1 MVALF
6 LDLYYYN
13 DKVYINVNG
22 GSHMKTRQE
31 NLFASKTLTYF
42 LQLAETMNY
51 TQAAK
56 ILGITQPALTQQ
68 IKKLER
74 TVGAPVFFSIGK
86 KLYLSDAGRTMLA
99 TTQQI
104 FEIVNG
110 ALDKVQQSTSATEG
124 AIKIGFLSSMEPI
137 AFEKFFVYFNEKYP
151 DVKISFDLLTRRE
164 LWDRLENNQIDL
176 AVMYVPDESIKNW
189 RSYDTKKIAT
199 DHLVYLHYDEKLA
212 SRKRVKLASTSKS
225 DWVSYPPDYFVPQLL
240 SEVFKNKMVDE
251 PEVKAQ
257 FTSPFSVI
265 RFAQSRHYSTAL
277 PYTFFLAHQ
286 DKITMYHADFDPMI
300 SFDESFVYRRDKAKI
315 PRIDLFFEEWD
326 KYFAEKDY
334 LSVLGDVDSHTF
346 GVK

>member
-1 MVALF
+1 
-6 LDLYYYN
+6 
-13 DKVYINVNG
+13 
-22 GSHMKTRQE
+22 MKTRQE

-51 TQAAK
+51 TQAAQ

-124 AIKIGFLSSMEPI
+124 PISIGFLSSMETI
-137 AFEKFFVYFNEKYP
+137 AFEKFFVNFNKLYP

-164 LWDRLENNQIDL
+164 IWDRLENNQIDL

-189 RSYDTKKIAT
+189 RAYDTKKIAS
-199 DHLVYLHYDEKLA
+199 DHLVFLHHDDKLA
-212 SRKRVKLASTSKS
+212 NRKKVKLAAASKN
-225 DWVSYPPDYFVPQLL
+225 DWVGYPPDYFISQLL

-251 PEVKAQ
+251 PEIKGQ
-257 FTSPFSVI
+257 FTSPFSII
-265 RFAQSRHYSTAL
+265 RFAQARDYVTAL
-277 PYTFFLAHQ
+277 PYTFFLAHS
-286 DKITMYHADFDPMI
+286 DRITMHHADFDPAI
-300 SFDESFVYRRDKAKI
+300 NFDVSFVYRNDKAKI
-315 PRIDLFFEEWD
+315 PRIKLFFEEWD
-326 KYFAEKDY
+326 KYFAKKDY
-334 LSVLGDVDSHTF
+334 LSVLGDIESHRF